1 MPSPTTQTA
10 TAAAPVVS
18 GSAAANTQSGEPAA
32 THRSHSG
39 GGFSLFGGGKR
50 RELESELEGL
60 RTEVARLSGM
70 NPEQI
75 AAERQ
80 LHRDEIER
88 LRLEEDRLRANLHQA
103 MGEIA
108 TMQEQLVQ
116 TQEEM
121 ILQDAGIYQYLHPLE
136 DAVAYK
142 ARLTKLQDQIK
153 SLVRGGGAVNAAK
166 GWTVNGSAREG
177 AAMVRDFS
185 KLMLRAYNA
194 EADNCVRTV
203 KPHRVQALI
212 DRLNKVRE
220 TIARLGKTMDISISA
235 EYHRARVNEIKL
247 TADYQGKV
255 EEEKERVR
263 AQREQQREEE
273 RAQREFEKEKARLLK
288 EKSHY
293 VAALMKVRAAGG
305 TPEAIA
311 ELQGKLSEIDGAIHG
326 VEEREA
332 NIRAGYVYVISN
344 IGAFGPNMVKIGM
357 TRRLEPQ
364 DRIRELGDA
373 SVPFRF
379 DTHALIFSEDA
390 VGLESKLHAELA
402 ERRVNHV
409 NVQREFFY
417 VTSAEVRDVLQK
429 VAGQHLLEYHEAPEA
444 VEWHASQAARQH
456 A

>member
-1 MPSPTTQTA
+1 LA
-10 TAAAPVVS
+10 TAHH
-18 GSAAANTQSGEPAA
+18 G
-32 THRSHSG
+32 HSG

-50 RELESELEGL
+50 RQLESELEAL
-60 RTEVARLSGM
+60 QAEVARLSGM
-70 NPEQI
+70 NPEQV

-80 LHRDEIER
+80 QHRDEIER
-88 LRLEEDRLRANLHQA
+88 LRIEEDRLRANVHQA

-108 TMQEQLVQ
+108 ATQEQLVQ

-142 ARLTKLQDQIK
+142 ARLTTLQDQIK
-153 SLVRGGGAVNAAK
+153 SLVRGGGAVNATK
-166 GWTVNGSAREG
+166 GWTVNGSTREG
-177 AAMVRDFS
+177 TAMVRDFS

-235 EYHRARVNEIKL
+235 AYHRARVNEIKL

-293 VAALMKVRAAGG
+293 AAALLKVQAGG
-305 TPEAIA
+305 GTLEAIA
-311 ELQGKLSEIDGAIHG
+311 ELQARLGEIDGAIHG

-379 DTHALIFSEDA
+379 DTHALVFSDDA

-402 ERRVNHV
+402 EHRVNHV

-417 VTSAEVRDVLQK
+417 VTPAEVRDVLQK